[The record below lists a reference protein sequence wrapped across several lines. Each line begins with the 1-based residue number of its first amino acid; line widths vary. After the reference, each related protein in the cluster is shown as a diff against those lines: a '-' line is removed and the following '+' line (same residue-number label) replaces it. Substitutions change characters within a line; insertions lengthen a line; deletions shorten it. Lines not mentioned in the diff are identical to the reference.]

1 MSAKERLA
9 GDITEG
15 ATFLKRGKYI
25 TSNAKVSGNSLEE
38 ALSKVEIEWV
48 END

>member
-15 ATFLKRGKYI
+15 ATFLKRGKDI
-25 TSNAKVSGNSLEE
+25 TSNAKVGANSLEE
-38 ALSKVEIEWV
+38 ALLQVPIEWI
-48 END
+48 E

>member
-1 MSAKERLA
+1 MNQIDRFGVRASDL
-9 GDITEG
+9 IV
-15 ATFLKRGKYI
+15 